1 MLAVESVASGFRRA
15 NLIRIISRLSNLKNG
30 AGPQTRL
37 EKPPQRPIV
46 GRRLRRVR
54 RRPAH
59 QVFFVVTRS
68 SSWIKVK
75 NKRAGWLSPC
85 PRPPR
90 RAVPTRPAAYA
101 HPVSNSPLNSIAKEA
116 AVVES
121 PKYQRRWSWLSTRRP
136 RPRHASMPRST

>member
-37 EKPPQRPIV
+37 EKPPQRPMV
-46 GRRLRRVR
+46 GRRLPRVR

-59 QVFFVVTRS
+59 RVFFVVTRS
-68 SSWIKVK
+68 E
-75 NKRAGWLSPC
+75 
-85 PRPPR
+85 
-90 RAVPTRPAAYA
+90 TQPAAYA
-101 HPVSNSPLNSIAKEA
+101 LPVSNSPLNSIAKEA

-121 PKYQRRWSWLSTRRP
+121 PK
-136 RPRHASMPRST
+136 